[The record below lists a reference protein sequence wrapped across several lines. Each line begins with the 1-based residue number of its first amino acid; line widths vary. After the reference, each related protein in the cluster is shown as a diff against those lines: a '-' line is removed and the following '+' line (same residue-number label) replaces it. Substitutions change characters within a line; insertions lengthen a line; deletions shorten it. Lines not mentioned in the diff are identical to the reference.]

1 MRTSILK
8 VLDVIYQD
16 YNFDLRNDEILIADL
31 FRHLK
36 SIFTS
41 KLYDLNSTNP
51 LLETIKTN
59 YPLEYVS
66 IYIGAAIER
75 CYYKS
80 PKKKNVILVCGSGH
94 ATTRMLEARLNVV
107 FPDKINIVKC
117 VSYNEY
123 SNYTKENV
131 KDIDFVITTVV
142 LKSNLLPSIMVD
154 FALNNK
160 DVESINRYL
169 SKLLRKRLQMFDQ
182 FFDKDLFFRFN
193 EQLDKETVIKKMC
206 NKLQEKNFVNE
217 DFLQSVLKRETI
229 GKTNMND
236 VFALPH
242 PMEMCAND
250 TKVAVALLKNPV
262 KWNDSNK
269 IQIVFMLVLKHGE
282 QKDFV

>member
-1 MRTSILK
+1 
-8 VLDVIYQD
+8 
-16 YNFDLRNDEILIADL
+16 
-31 FRHLK
+31 
-36 SIFTS
+36 
-41 KLYDLNSTNP
+41 
-51 LLETIKTN
+51 
-59 YPLEYVS
+59 
-66 IYIGAAIER
+66 
-75 CYYKS
+75 
-80 PKKKNVILVCGSGH
+80 
-94 ATTRMLEARLNVV
+94 MLEARLNVV

-193 EQLDKETVIKKMC
+193 EQLDKETVIKMMC

-217 DFLQSVLKRETI
+217 DFLQSVLKE
-229 GKTNMND
+229 KQ
-236 VFALPH
+236 L
-242 PMEMCAND
+242 E
-250 TKVAVALLKNPV
+250 K
-262 KWNDSNK
+262 
-269 IQIVFMLVLKHGE
+269 QI
-282 QKDFV
+282 